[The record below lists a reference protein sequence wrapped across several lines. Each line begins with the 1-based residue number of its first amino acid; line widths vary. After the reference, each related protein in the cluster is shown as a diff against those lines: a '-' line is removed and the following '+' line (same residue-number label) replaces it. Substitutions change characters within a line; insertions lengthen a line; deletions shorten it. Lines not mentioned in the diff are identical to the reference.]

1 MIKFN
6 FKKYQDDNGFV
17 RLKDVPGFGKFIKTW
32 EKMTTYVST
41 DPYSTLYKDYSK
53 KITYSFANGVYN
65 FSPMSNAEV
74 YFKRIVKYLPIGYVI
89 LSILKKDGKRD
100 NEIYFVYNFDYTN
113 KFRAPSQTVVVK
125 AINSKSNFVDI
136 EINASD
142 LNNLVFKILNEKE
155 IAIYK
160 EYLKVLNSKASP
172 IYQVMVMK
180 QSYKDDYDKYLADCE
195 KFRFTPLDKNL
206 ISKINIENDG
216 IPVAF
221 SKNGNLFG
229 NPYADDL
236 EVMNAQNN

>member
-17 RLKDVPGFGKFIKTW
+17 RLKDVPGFDKFIKTW

-41 DPYSTLYKDYSK
+41 DPYSTLYKDYSTK
-53 KITYSFANGVYN
+53 TTYIFANDVYN

-74 YFKRIVKYLPIGYVI
+74 YFKRIAKYLPIGYVM

-100 NEIYFVYNFDYTN
+100 NEIYFVYKFDYTN

-155 IAIYK
+155 IAIYE
-160 EYLKVLNSKASP
+160 EYIRIINSKASP
-172 IYQVMVMK
+172 ICQVMVMK
-180 QSYKDDYDKYLADCE
+180 QNYKENYNEYVTECKR
-195 KFRFTPLDKNL
+195 FGFTP
-206 ISKINIENDG
+206 ISKNIITKLNIENDG
-216 IPVAF
+216 VPVAF
-221 SKNGNLFG
+221 SKNANLVG
-229 NPYADDL
+229 NPYSDDL
-236 EVMNAQNN
+236 EIINV